1 MGIVPVAGEPMGTPN
16 YYRDDRVFV
25 YLRLD
30 GDDNDESAKP
40 VGAIQ
45 VSGQPVVRLDLRDV
59 YDIGAEFF
67 RWGIASTIAGSILGI
82 NPFDQPN
89 VQAAKDM
96 TANVLG
102 QFERSG
108 QLPALE
114 ETASLDKL
122 LFQAG
127 PGDYLAIRVYIRQTP
142 AIDQALDALR
152 RGVMETHRIATTMGY
167 GPRFLHSTGQLHKGG
182 PGSGLFLQLTG
193 DHAQDLAIPNAP
205 FTFGV
210 LADGQA
216 VGDLQALRAS
226 GRRSV
231 RFNLGSDQEVAI
243 RGIGLEG

>member
-16 YYRDDRVFV
+16 YYGDDRVFV

-67 RWGIASTIAGSILGI
+67 RWEIATTIAGSILGI

-114 ETASLDKL
+114 ETAS
-122 LFQAG
+122 
-127 PGDYLAIRVYIRQTP
+127 
-142 AIDQALDALR
+142 
-152 RGVMETHRIATTMGY
+152 
-167 GPRFLHSTGQLHKGG
+167 
-182 PGSGLFLQLTG
+182 
-193 DHAQDLAIPNAP
+193 
-205 FTFGV
+205 
-210 LADGQA
+210 
-216 VGDLQALRAS
+216 
-226 GRRSV
+226 
-231 RFNLGSDQEVAI
+231 
-243 RGIGLEG
+243 